1 MRRIIIASLLDV
13 AFWMLP
19 ALLLASLITYT
30 AWSWCM
36 DIPITS

>member
-1 MRRIIIASLLDV
+1 VKRIIVASVLDM

-30 AWSWCM
+30 AWSWSM
-36 DIPITS
+36 DIPVTP